1 MAVVFEHLLRDVSGD
16 IHNGLVTRTAF
27 RQLRDERVP
36 VVVPATGNV
45 GIVADIAPGR
55 LQRRDGT
62 CGIAGPRFSERE
74 DVPLRSN
81 LPKSVRVPCNVLRQ
95 RREQSR
101 VQRDGAA
108 SPPSVLLRPTARNFF
123 AKLICAQ
130 VNVLISASR
139 IPAFSA
145 SVNAK

>member
-16 IHNGLVTRTAF
+16 IHNGLVTRTTF
-27 RQLRDERVP
+27 RQLRNERVP
-36 VVVPATGNV
+36 VVVPATGHL
-45 GIVADIAPGR
+45 GIFADIAPGR

-81 LPKSVRVPCNVLRQ
+81 LVKSVRVLCNVLRQ
-95 RREQSR
+95 RREQSG

-108 SPPSVLLRPTARNFF
+108 LATLRLAAAHSKEFLCKVDLRPSQRFD
-123 AKLICAQ
+123 LG
-130 VNVLISASR
+130 ISHTGIQR
-139 IPAFSA
+139 QR
-145 SVNAK
+145 

>member
-1 MAVVFEHLLRDVSGD
+1 MAICFETCPAISIMVWSPAPLSASSVMSVCRLSCQRPVTLALSRTLLQAVFSVVTG
-16 IHNGLVTRTAF
+16 
-27 RQLRDERVP
+27 RV
-36 VVVPATGNV
+36 GSL
-45 GIVADIAPGR
+45 GR
-55 LQRRDGT
+55 GFPNL
-62 CGIAGPRFSERE
+62 E